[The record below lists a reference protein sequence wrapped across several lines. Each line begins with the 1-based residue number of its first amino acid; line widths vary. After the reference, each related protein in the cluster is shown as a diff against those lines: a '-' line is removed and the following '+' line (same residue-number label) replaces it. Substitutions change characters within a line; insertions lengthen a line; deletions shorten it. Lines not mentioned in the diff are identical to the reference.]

1 MTSIAPRMNRIKPS
15 PSSMATMRVRE
26 LQLAGRKIIGLTV
39 GEPDFDTPANIID
52 ASIRALRGG
61 QTRYTNV
68 DGTPEL
74 KDAVALKFKR
84 ENGLTYTRD
93 QITCANGSK
102 QVIFNALMATVS
114 AGDEVIVPAPY
125 YVSYPDMV
133 LLAGGTPVAVDCTE
147 ATGFKLQAA
156 DLERAITPRTKW
168 LMLNS
173 PCNPTGA
180 VYTGADLKPLTEV
193 LKRHPHVWILTDE
206 VYEHIVYD
214 GVRSATPAQVEPA
227 LFERTLTVNG
237 VSKAYAMTGFR
248 IGYAG
253 GPKELIKT
261 ILKMQSQ
268 STTNPSSIG
277 QAAAIEAL
285 SGPQDFLAERAQN
298 FRARRDLVV
307 DLLNAAP
314 GITCRKP
321 EGAFYVFANIAGVI
335 GRHTPDGKVI
345 ANDLDFVMYLL
356 DAAEVGVLQGSAYGM
371 SPYIRI
377 SYSSSTEK
385 LQEACG
391 RIQRACAALKP
402 RAAVNA

>member
-1 MTSIAPRMNRIKPS
+1 MSLIAPRMNRIKPS

-39 GEPDFDTPANIID
+39 GEPDFDTPPNIIE
-52 ASIRALRGG
+52 ASIRALRTG

-74 KDAVALKFKR
+74 KDAVALKFQR
-84 ENGLTYTRD
+84 ENGLAYTRD

-102 QVIFNALMATVS
+102 QVIFNALMATVT

-133 LLAGGTPVAVDCTE
+133 QLAGGTPVAVACAE
-147 ATGFKLQAA
+147 STGFKLQAA

-180 VYTGADLKPLTEV
+180 VYTAADLKPLTEV
-193 LKRHPHVWILTDE
+193 LKRHPHVWVLTDE
-206 VYEHIVYD
+206 VYEHIVYE
-214 GVRSATPAQVEPA
+214 GLKSATPAQVEPA
-227 LFERTLTVNG
+227 LYDRTLTVNG

-248 IGYAG
+248 IGFAG

-261 ILKMQSQ
+261 IFKMQSQ
-268 STTNPSSIG
+268 STTNPSSIS
-277 QAAAIEAL
+277 QAATIEAL
-285 SGPQDFLAERAQN
+285 TGPQDFLAERAQN

-307 DLLNAAP
+307 AMLNEAL
-314 GITCRKP
+314 GIQCRKP
-321 EGAFYVFANIAGVI
+321 EGAFYVFPSIAGVI
-335 GRHTPDGKVI
+335 GKSTPEGKVI
-345 ANDLDFVMYLL
+345 ASDLDFVMYLL
-356 DAAEVGVLQGSAYGM
+356 DAAEVGVLQGAAYGM

-377 SYSSSTEK
+377 SYSTSTEK
-385 LQEACG
+385 LQEACS
-391 RIQRACAALKP
+391 RIQRACAALVARP
-402 RAAVNA
+402 AVT

>member
-1 MTSIAPRMNRIKPS
+1 MNLIAPRMDRIKPS

-26 LQLAGRKIIGLTV
+26 LQLAGRQVIGLTV

-52 ASIRALRGG
+52 AAIRALKTG

-84 ENGLTYTRD
+84 ENGLTYARD

-133 LLAGGTPVAVDCTE
+133 QLAGGTVVPVDCVE

-180 VYTGADLKPLTEV
+180 VYTAADLQPLTEV

-214 GVRSATPAQVEPA
+214 GFKSATPAQVEPA
-227 LFERTLTVNG
+227 LYERTLTVNG

-277 QAAAIEAL
+277 QAAAVEAL
-285 SGPQDFLAERAQN
+285 SGPQDFLVERAQN

-307 DLLNAAP
+307 AMLNAAP
-314 GITCRKP
+314 GIQCRKP
-321 EGAFYVFANIAGVI
+321 EGAFYVFANISGVL
-335 GRHTPDGKVI
+335 GKATPHGKVI
-345 ANDLDFVMYLL
+345 ASDLDFVMYLL
-356 DAAEVGVLQGSAYGM
+356 DAAEVGALQGAAYGM

-385 LQEACG
+385 LQEACT
-391 RIQRACAALKP
+391 RIQRACAAL
-402 RAAVNA
+402 R

>member
-1 MTSIAPRMNRIKPS
+1 MSLIAPRMNRIKPS

-26 LQLAGRKIIGLTV
+26 LQLAGRQVIGLTV
-39 GEPDFDTPANIID
+39 GEPDFDTPANIIE
-52 ASIRALRGG
+52 ASIRALRTG

-74 KDAVALKFKR
+74 KDAVALKFRR
-84 ENGLTYTRD
+84 ENGLIYTRD

-102 QVIFNALMATVS
+102 QVIFNALMATVT

-133 LLAGGTPVAVDCTE
+133 QLAGGTPVAVDCAE

-180 VYTGADLKPLTEV
+180 VYTADDLKPLTDV
-193 LKRHPHVWILTDE
+193 LKRHPHVWVLTDE

-214 GVRSATPAQVEPA
+214 GLKSATPAQVEPT
-227 LFERTLTVNG
+227 LYDRTLTVNG

-248 IGYAG
+248 IGFAG

-268 STTNPSSIG
+268 STTNPSSIS

-285 SGPQDFLAERAQN
+285 IGPQNFLAERAAN

-307 DLLNAAP
+307 DMLNAAP
-314 GITCRKP
+314 GITCRRP
-321 EGAFYVFANIAGVI
+321 EGAFYVFANIAGVL
-335 GRHTPDGKVI
+335 GKTTPQGKVI
-345 ANDLDFVMYLL
+345 ASDLDFVMYLL
-356 DAAEVGVLQGSAYGM
+356 DAAEVGVLQGAAYGM

-377 SYSSSTEK
+377 SYSTSTEK
-385 LQEACG
+385 LQEACA
-391 RIQRACAALKP
+391 RIQRACGALMS
-402 RAAVNA
+402 RAA

>member
-1 MTSIAPRMNRIKPS
+1 MNRIKPS

-26 LQLAGRKIIGLTV
+26 LQQAGRKIIGLTV
-39 GEPDFDTPANIID
+39 GEPDFDTPPNIID
-52 ASIRALRGG
+52 ASIRALKSG

-74 KDAVALKFKR
+74 KDAVALKFRR
-84 ENGLTYTRD
+84 ENGLDYTRD

-102 QVIFNALMATVS
+102 QVIFNALMATVTT
-114 AGDEVIVPAPY
+114 GDEVILPAPY

-133 LLAGGTPVAVDCTE
+133 LLAGGTPVPVDCPE
-147 ATGFKLQAA
+147 STGFKMQAA
-156 DLERAITPRTKW
+156 DLERAITPHTKW

-180 VYTGADLKPLTEV
+180 VYTEADLKPLTDV
-193 LKRHPHVWILTDE
+193 LMRHPHVWILTDE

-214 GVRSATPAQVEPA
+214 GLKSATPAQVEPA
-227 LFERTLTVNG
+227 LYERTLTVNG

-253 GPKELIKT
+253 GPRELIKT

-268 STTNPSSIG
+268 STTNPSSIS

-285 SGPQDFLAERAQN
+285 TGTQDFLGERAQN

-307 DLLNAAP
+307 NMLNAAP

-321 EGAFYVFANIAGVI
+321 EGAFYVFANIAGLI
-335 GRHTPDGKVI
+335 GKQTPQGKVI
-345 ANDLDFVMYLL
+345 ASDADFVMYLL

-377 SYSSSTEK
+377 SYSTSTEK

-391 RIQRACAALKP
+391 RIQRACAALKSHNGG
-402 RAAVNA
+402 R

>member
-1 MTSIAPRMNRIKPS
+1 MNRIKPS

-26 LQLAGRKIIGLTV
+26 LQLAGRQIIGLTV
-39 GEPDFDTPANIID
+39 GEPDFDTPPHIIE

-74 KDAVALKFKR
+74 KDAVARKFQR

-102 QVIFNALMATVS
+102 QVIFNALMATVT

-133 LLAGGTPVAVDCTE
+133 QLAGGTPVAVDCAE

-180 VYTGADLKPLTEV
+180 VYTAADLRPLTDV
-193 LKRHPHVWILTDE
+193 LKRHPHVWVLTDE

-214 GVRSATPAQVEPA
+214 GLTSATPAQVEPA
-227 LFERTLTVNG
+227 LYDRTLTVNG

-248 IGYAG
+248 IGFGG
-253 GPKELIKT
+253 GPQELIKT

-268 STTNPSSIG
+268 STTNPSSIS

-285 SGPQDFLAERAQN
+285 TGPQDFLAERAQN

-307 DLLNAAP
+307 AMLNAAP
-314 GITCRKP
+314 GIRCRKP
-321 EGAFYVFANIAGVI
+321 EGAFYVFPSIAGVI
-335 GRHTPDGKVI
+335 GKRTPEGKVL
-345 ANDLDFVMYLL
+345 ASDLDFVMYLL
-356 DAAEVGVLQGSAYGM
+356 DAADVGVLQGAAYGM
-371 SPYIRI
+371 SPYLRI
-377 SYSSSTEK
+377 SYSTSTEK
-385 LQEACG
+385 LQEACT
-391 RIQRACAALKP
+391 RIQRACAALVS
-402 RAAVNA
+402 RATVT

>member
-1 MTSIAPRMNRIKPS
+1 
-15 PSSMATMRVRE
+15 
-26 LQLAGRKIIGLTV
+26 
-39 GEPDFDTPANIID
+39 
-52 ASIRALRGG
+52 
-61 QTRYTNV
+61 
-68 DGTPEL
+68 
-74 KDAVALKFKR
+74 
-84 ENGLTYTRD
+84 
-93 QITCANGSK
+93 
-102 QVIFNALMATVS
+102 
-114 AGDEVIVPAPY
+114 
-125 YVSYPDMV
+125 MV
-133 LLAGGTPVAVDCTE
+133 LLAGGTPVAVDCAE

-180 VYTGADLKPLTEV
+180 VYTAADLKPLTEV

-253 GPKELIKT
+253 GPKEVIKT

-268 STTNPSSIG
+268 STTNPSSIS

-285 SGPQDFLAERAQN
+285 TGPQDFLAERAQN

-314 GITCRKP
+314 GIACRKP

-335 GRHTPDGKVI
+335 GRHTPDGKLI

-377 SYSSSTEK
+377 SYSSCT
-385 LQEACG
+385 
-391 RIQRACAALKP
+391 KP
-402 RAAVNA
+402 ADASSAHAPH

>member
-1 MTSIAPRMNRIKPS
+1 MSLIAARMNRIKPS
-15 PSSMATMRVRE
+15 PSSTATMRVRE
-26 LQLAGRKIIGLTV
+26 LQLAGRKVIGLTV
-39 GEPDFDTPANIID
+39 GEPDFDTPPNIIE
-52 ASIRALRGG
+52 ASIRALRSG

-84 ENGLTYTRD
+84 ENGLSYTRD

-102 QVIFNALMATVS
+102 QVIFNALMATVA
-114 AGDEVIVPAPY
+114 AGDEVILPAPY

-133 LLAGGTPVAVDCTE
+133 QLAGGTPVIVDCSE

-156 DLERAITPRTKW
+156 ALDRAITPRTKW

-180 VYTGADLKPLTEV
+180 VYSAADLKPLTDV
-193 LKRHPHVWILTDE
+193 LTRHPHVWVLTDE

-214 GVRSATPAQVEPA
+214 GHKSASPAQVEPA
-227 LFERTLTVNG
+227 LFDRTLTVNG

-248 IGYAG
+248 IGFAG
-253 GPKELIKT
+253 GPHELIKT
-261 ILKMQSQ
+261 IFKMQSQ
-268 STTNPSSIG
+268 STTNPSSIS

-285 SGPQDFLAERAQN
+285 TGPQDFLPERSQN

-307 DLLNAAP
+307 AMLNAAP

-335 GRHTPDGKVI
+335 GKSTPLGKII
-345 ANDLDFVMYLL
+345 ANDLDFVTYLL
-356 DAAEVGVLQGSAYGM
+356 DAAEVGVLQGAAYGM

-377 SYSSSTEK
+377 SYSTSTEK

-391 RIQRACAALKP
+391 RIQRACAALVS
-402 RAAVNA
+402 R

>member
-1 MTSIAPRMNRIKPS
+1 MELIAPRMNRIKPS

-39 GEPDFDTPANIID
+39 GEPDFDTPPNIVE
-52 ASIRALRGG
+52 AAVRALRTG

-84 ENGLTYTRD
+84 ENNLVYTRD

-102 QVIFNALMATVS
+102 QVIFNALMATVT

-125 YVSYPDMV
+125 YVSYPDMIQ
-133 LLAGGTPVAVDCTE
+133 LAGGKPVAVDCAE
-147 ATGFKLQAA
+147 STGFKLQAA

-180 VYTGADLKPLTEV
+180 VYTAADLKPLTDV
-193 LKRHPHVWILTDE
+193 LKRHPHVWVLTDE

-214 GVRSATPAQVEPA
+214 GLKSATPAQVEPA
-227 LFERTLTVNG
+227 LFDRTLTVNG
-237 VSKAYAMTGFR
+237 ISKAYAMTGFR
-248 IGYAG
+248 IGFAG

-268 STTNPSSIG
+268 STTNPSSIS

-285 SGPQDFLAERAQN
+285 TGPQDFLAERAQN

-307 DLLNAAP
+307 NMLNAAE
-314 GITCRKP
+314 GIRCRQP
-321 EGAFYVFANIAGVI
+321 EGAFYVFPNIEGVI
-335 GRHTPDGKVI
+335 GKRTPDGKVI
-345 ANDLDFVMYLL
+345 ASDLDFVLYLL
-356 DAAEVGVLQGSAYGM
+356 DAAEVGVLQGAAYGM

-377 SYSSSTEK
+377 SYSTSTEK
-385 LQEACG
+385 LQEACT
-391 RIQRACAALKP
+391 RIQRACAALASH
-402 RAAVNA
+402 AAAST

>member
-1 MTSIAPRMNRIKPS
+1 MSFIAPRMNRIKPS

-26 LQLAGRKIIGLTV
+26 LQEAGRKIIGLTV
-39 GEPDFDTPANIID
+39 GEPDFDTPPNII
-52 ASIRALRGG
+52 AATVRALQSG

-74 KDAVALKFKR
+74 KDAIALKFRR
-84 ENGLTYTRD
+84 ENGLTYSRE
-93 QITCANGSK
+93 QITAANGSK
-102 QVIFNALMATVS
+102 QVIFNALMATVT

-133 LLAGGTPVAVDCTE
+133 QLAGGTPVPVDCAE
-147 ATGFKLQAA
+147 RDGFKLQAA
-156 DLERAITPRTKW
+156 DLERVITPRTKW

-180 VYTGADLKPLTEV
+180 VYTAADMRRLTDV
-193 LKRHPHVWILTDE
+193 LVRHPQVWILTDE

-214 GVRSATPAQVEPA
+214 GVKSATAAEVEPRVYD
-227 LFERTLTVNG
+227 RTLTVNG

-248 IGYAG
+248 IGYGG

-268 STTNPSSIG
+268 STTNPSSIS
-277 QAAAIEAL
+277 QAAAVEAL
-285 SGPQDFLAERAQN
+285 TGPQNFLAERADN

-307 DLLNAAP
+307 GMLNAAP
-314 GITCRKP
+314 GITCRVP

-335 GRHTPDGKVI
+335 GKRTPQGKTI
-345 ANDLDFVMYLL
+345 TTDLDFVMYLL
-356 DAAEVGVLQGSAYGM
+356 DAAEVGVLQGAAYGM

-385 LQEACG
+385 LQEGCS
-391 RIQRACAALKP
+391 RIQRACAAL
-402 RAAVNA
+402 V

>member
-1 MTSIAPRMNRIKPS
+1 MSFIAPRMNRIKPS

-26 LQLAGRKIIGLTV
+26 LQEAGRKIIGLTV
-39 GEPDFDTPANIID
+39 GEPDFDTPPNII
-52 ASIRALRGG
+52 AATIRALQSG

-74 KDAVALKFKR
+74 KDAIALKFRR
-84 ENGLTYTRD
+84 ENGLTYSRE
-93 QITCANGSK
+93 QITSANGSK
-102 QVIFNALMATVS
+102 QVIFNALMATVT

-133 LLAGGTPVAVDCTE
+133 QLAGGTPVPVDCPE

-180 VYTGADLKPLTEV
+180 VYTAADMRHLTDV
-193 LKRHPHVWILTDE
+193 LVRHPHVWILTDE

-214 GVRSATPAQVEPA
+214 GVKSATPAQVEPK
-227 LFERTLTVNG
+227 LYDRTLTVNG

-248 IGYAG
+248 IGYGG
-253 GPKELIKT
+253 GPQELIKT

-268 STTNPSSIG
+268 STTNPSSIS
-277 QAAAIEAL
+277 QAAAVEAL
-285 SGPQDFLAERAQN
+285 TGPQDFLAQRADN

-307 DLLNAAP
+307 GMLNAAP
-314 GITCRKP
+314 GITCRVP
-321 EGAFYVFANIAGVI
+321 EGAFYVFANVAGVI
-335 GRHTPDGKVI
+335 GRRTPQGKTI

-356 DAAEVGVLQGSAYGM
+356 DTAEVGVLQGAAYGM

-377 SYSSSTEK
+377 SYSTSTEK
-385 LQEACG
+385 LQEGCS
-391 RIQRACAALKP
+391 RIQRACAAL
-402 RAAVNA
+402 A